1 MTRARTPSRQRF
13 CSLCGK
19 PLTGTYVSYTQPD
32 QTDGQALVVCAS
44 CEATNARCRLCN
56 RPMISRL
63 AEDGVCA
70 GCLAERP
77 RCAACGRPVGEGVRL
92 QDGSQRVFCKLC
104 AETLPACLACAA
116 PVGRQ
121 GRMLPDG
128 RFRCPLCDATAID
141 DPSQAQSLYTQ
152 VQQIAAKR
160 MGLVLGVPTPL
171 VPVDRAQ
178 LDSVLVALNEGHPVE
193 QRRPRGIYAR
203 KGTKRG
209 IYVELGLPRV
219 DMIQVIAHE
228 LGHAWQMERKPL
240 MDDPVVVEGFAEWV
254 AYKTLE
260 ALGESSAMQL
270 MVKRQDVYGEGLRQM
285 LATQPSDQTPVADWR
300 KP

>member
-1 MTRARTPSRQRF
+1 MRY
-13 CSLCGK
+13 CSLCGRRLRK
-19 PLTGTYVSYTQPD
+19 EFFTYTSDQQPTQ
-32 QTDGQALVVCAS
+32 GSLVICAD
-44 CEATNARCRLCN
+44 CNTTAPHCLLCD
-56 RPMISRL
+56 RPMVARL

-70 GCLAERP
+70 DCLADRP
-77 RCAACGRPVGEGVRL
+77 RCSACGRPVGEGVRL
-92 QDGSQRVFCKLC
+92 QDGSQRVFCNHC

-121 GRMLPDG
+121 GRQLPDG
-128 RFRCPLCDATAID
+128 RFRCPLCEATAID
-141 DPSQAQSLYTQ
+141 DPSQAQTLYIQ

-171 VPVDRAQ
+171 VPVDHVQ
-178 LDSVLVALNEGHPVE
+178 LKSVLVSLANGHPVE
-193 QRRPRGIYAR
+193 QRQPRGIYAR

-209 IYVELGLPRV
+209 IYVELGLPRIE
-219 DMIQVIAHE
+219 MIQVIAHE

-240 MDDPVVVEGFAEWV
+240 LDDLLVVEGFAEWV

-285 LATQPSDQTPVADWR
+285 LATQPSDQTLAADWR
-300 KP
+300 NP